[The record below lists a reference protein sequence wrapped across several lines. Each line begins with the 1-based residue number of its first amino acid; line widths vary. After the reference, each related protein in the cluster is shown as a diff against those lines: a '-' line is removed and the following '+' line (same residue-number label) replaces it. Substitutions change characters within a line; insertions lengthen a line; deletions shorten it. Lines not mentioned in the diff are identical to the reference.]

1 MTELVNLTNH
11 DVTLVKTID
20 GVQKKVVIKPSGMWY
35 RMNNQTQNRVDVII
49 QDDLKID
56 VYEKSDWYA
65 NTKWKGK
72 HFGLPSPR
80 KNVYYIVSRI
90 MAYHNL
96 DRKDLLIPESSSNKE
111 TKYLYRMVIDK

>member
-1 MTELVNLTNH
+1 MLDNFDAEIAVMGTKVALTQYKLPL
-11 DVTLVKTID
+11 DPDDID
-20 GVQKKVVIKPSGMWY
+20 CF
-35 RMNNQTQNRVDVII
+35 DEF
-49 QDDLKID
+49 QDGLKID
-56 VYEKSDWYA
+56 VYEKGDWYA